1 MAEETTQEN
10 RPEERQ
16 EEQTQDP
23 QALAALAENPVQV
36 DVRNSLLAG

>member
-1 MAEETTQEN
+1 MAEETAQED
-10 RPEERQ
+10 RQ

-36 DVRNSLLAG
+36 DVRNHPGLDDVQ